1 MGFDALLG
9 NDRLKQN
16 LTRSLS
22 KGHVSHFYLIS
33 GPEGSG
39 KHTLAKL
46 LAAAILCQGEDKPC
60 GRCTP
65 CRKVMDG
72 SHPDFITVD
81 DPEKKT
87 VTVDLIRQARAD
99 VYIQPNESEY
109 KIYMF
114 PRAQDM
120 GLPGQNALLK
130 ILEEPPK
137 YGVFLLLTD
146 NPDKLLPTVRSRCTE
161 LNMQALPEDAQ
172 MVENVAFDDGDFIQ
186 TYQLSGGAYVQ
197 LLRYAQGDVTLDGI
211 VAGDWPGATD
221 IQSMALETVGGY
233 AAKGLMLSVEPE
245 DEEAV
250 RVALVLVSADR
261 CALVYQAV
269 YPQRLGD
276 DQIDDAVQ
284 RMVDSMDV
292 LGGSAA
298 KDVG

>member
-1 MGFDALLG
+1 M
-9 NDRLKQN
+9 K
-16 LTRSLS
+16 
-22 KGHVSHFYLIS
+22 
-33 GPEGSG
+33 
-39 KHTLAKL
+39 
-46 LAAAILCQGEDKPC
+46 
-60 GRCTP
+60 
-65 CRKVMDG
+65 
-72 SHPDFITVD
+72 
-81 DPEKKT
+81 
-87 VTVDLIRQARAD
+87 
-99 VYIQPNESEY
+99 
-109 KIYMF
+109 
-114 PRAQDM
+114 
-120 GLPGQNALLK
+120 K
-130 ILEEPPK
+130 ILMW
-137 YGVFLLLTD
+137 LTVLALMLTGAAFAD
-146 NPDKLLPTVRSRCTE
+146 QENAPVMLVK
-161 LNMQALPEDAQ
+161 LPEDAQ

-250 RVALVLVSADR
+250 RVALV
-261 CALVYQAV
+261 YQAV

-292 LGGSAA
+292 LGGSNA

>member
-1 MGFDALLG
+1 M
-9 NDRLKQN
+9 K
-16 LTRSLS
+16 
-22 KGHVSHFYLIS
+22 
-33 GPEGSG
+33 
-39 KHTLAKL
+39 
-46 LAAAILCQGEDKPC
+46 
-60 GRCTP
+60 
-65 CRKVMDG
+65 
-72 SHPDFITVD
+72 
-81 DPEKKT
+81 
-87 VTVDLIRQARAD
+87 
-99 VYIQPNESEY
+99 
-109 KIYMF
+109 
-114 PRAQDM
+114 
-120 GLPGQNALLK
+120 K
-130 ILEEPPK
+130 ILMW
-137 YGVFLLLTD
+137 LTVLALMLTGAAFAD
-146 NPDKLLPTVRSRCTE
+146 QENAPVMLVK
-161 LNMQALPEDAQ
+161 LPEDAQ

-186 TYQLSGGAYVQ
+186 TYQLSGG
-197 LLRYAQGDVTLDGI
+197 AQGDVTLDGI

>member
-1 MGFDALLG
+1 MKKIWIVGLLTLALL
-9 NDRLKQN
+9 
-16 LTRSLS
+16 
-22 KGHVSHFYLIS
+22 
-33 GPEGSG
+33 
-39 KHTLAKL
+39 LAGAAFADQEDAPVL
-46 LAAAILCQGEDKPC
+46 LVQ
-60 GRCTP
+60 
-65 CRKVMDG
+65 
-72 SHPDFITVD
+72 
-81 DPEKKT
+81 
-87 VTVDLIRQARAD
+87 
-99 VYIQPNESEY
+99 
-109 KIYMF
+109 
-114 PRAQDM
+114 
-120 GLPGQNALLK
+120 
-130 ILEEPPK
+130 
-137 YGVFLLLTD
+137 
-146 NPDKLLPTVRSRCTE
+146 
-161 LNMQALPEDAQ
+161 LPEDAQ

-197 LLRYAQGDVTLDGI
+197 LLRYMQSDVTIDGL

-221 IQSMALETVGGY
+221 IQSMSLETVGGC

-292 LGGSAA
+292 LGGSTA

>member
-1 MGFDALLG
+1 M
-9 NDRLKQN
+9 K
-16 LTRSLS
+16 
-22 KGHVSHFYLIS
+22 
-33 GPEGSG
+33 
-39 KHTLAKL
+39 
-46 LAAAILCQGEDKPC
+46 
-60 GRCTP
+60 
-65 CRKVMDG
+65 
-72 SHPDFITVD
+72 
-81 DPEKKT
+81 
-87 VTVDLIRQARAD
+87 
-99 VYIQPNESEY
+99 
-109 KIYMF
+109 
-114 PRAQDM
+114 
-120 GLPGQNALLK
+120 K
-130 ILEEPPK
+130 ILMW
-137 YGVFLLLTD
+137 LTV
-146 NPDKLLPTVRSRCTE
+146 L
-161 LNMQALPEDAQ
+161 ALMLTGAAFADQ
-172 MVENVAFDDGDFIQ
+172 ENAPDFIQ

-245 DEEAV
+245 DEEAM

>member
-1 MGFDALLG
+1 MG
-9 NDRLKQN
+9 K
-16 LTRSLS
+16 
-22 KGHVSHFYLIS
+22 
-33 GPEGSG
+33 
-39 KHTLAKL
+39 
-46 LAAAILCQGEDKPC
+46 EDNMK
-60 GRCTP
+60 
-65 CRKVMDG
+65 
-72 SHPDFITVD
+72 
-81 DPEKKT
+81 
-87 VTVDLIRQARAD
+87 
-99 VYIQPNESEY
+99 
-109 KIYMF
+109 
-114 PRAQDM
+114 
-120 GLPGQNALLK
+120 K
-130 ILEEPPK
+130 ILMW
-137 YGVFLLLTD
+137 LTVLALMLTSAAFAD
-146 NPDKLLPTVRSRCTE
+146 QENAPVMLVK
-161 LNMQALPEDAQ
+161 LPEDAQ

-292 LGGSAA
+292 LGGSTA

>member
-1 MGFDALLG
+1 MKRILMWLTVLALM
-9 NDRLKQN
+9 
-16 LTRSLS
+16 LT
-22 KGHVSHFYLIS
+22 G
-33 GPEGSG
+33 
-39 KHTLAKL
+39 
-46 LAAAILCQGEDKPC
+46 AAFADQENAP
-60 GRCTP
+60 
-65 CRKVMDG
+65 VML
-72 SHPDFITVD
+72 V
-81 DPEKKT
+81 K
-87 VTVDLIRQARAD
+87 
-99 VYIQPNESEY
+99 
-109 KIYMF
+109 
-114 PRAQDM
+114 
-120 GLPGQNALLK
+120 
-130 ILEEPPK
+130 
-137 YGVFLLLTD
+137 
-146 NPDKLLPTVRSRCTE
+146 
-161 LNMQALPEDAQ
+161 LPEDAQ

-211 VAGDWPGATD
+211 VAGDWPG
-221 IQSMALETVGGY
+221 GC

-292 LGGSAA
+292 LGGSTA